1 MAENVTQLLEDGEI
15 EVRISVGRS
24 KTPARK
30 TPGKFKQPPKDPV
43 KVFCRLRPLQND
55 GDISCLV
62 ATDTTIT
69 LVPPESCLQYRANN
83 YKEYQYVF
91 KQVFSESSQQKEV
104 FDMVALPLVD
114 DLIQGKNGLLFT
126 YGVTG
131 SGKTY
136 TMTGEPNDGGILPRC
151 LDVLFNS
158 ISDYQAKKFVFKP
171 DKMNGF
177 EVLSEVEA
185 MLERQRELH
194 GDLATGK
201 NTKTPRRKNSDEEIG
216 FRIPDTTKI
225 TQLNDDNTFGVF
237 VTYVEIYNNGIYD
250 LLEDISDDILRNKSL
265 QVKLVRE
272 DASRNM
278 YVHGVTEVE
287 VKSTNEAFQAFYKG
301 QKRKRMAHTALNA
314 ESSRS
319 HSVFTVR
326 LVQAPLDC
334 RGEAVVQDK
343 RAICISQLSLVDLA
357 GSERTNRTK
366 NTGQRLRE
374 ASNINNSLLTLRLCL
389 ETLRE
394 NQLQGTEKMVP
405 YRESKMTHLFKNY
418 FDGDGQVEMIVCV
431 NPSVDDF
438 DENVHVLKFAEMT
451 QEVQVSRPVPLR
463 VDLGLDLPK
472 GRRNAYKNLE
482 DLRKEI
488 ENEIVEPNMN
498 QPIYSLSGP
507 FPCLELLNPNDNTIM
522 DLTHFLELR
531 IQRRQTIQEEIKKLE
546 EEHIKRLMEADRDL
560 VLLKQENS
568 LVKQEL
574 ISTNLSLENEQRKNV
589 ILENRLVEKDNLV
602 ACLQRQMNE
611 QEKLLRS
618 QELELREKN
627 IKIKQKAVEKEYVKQ
642 RCNDKIAAEKEK
654 LSKEMETRVKEH
666 QEQLQSQLR
675 KDNEKLRV
683 VKRILSDENSA
694 YILPNATSSCPS
706 NARPELS
713 QLQPGAG
720 VEHNVVPSQFLTP
733 HVRKHGIMT
742 RHRRSRSAGNS
753 KDMWLDHRPGIP
765 ASLPTVMQPQM
776 KKRKSITKLTD
787 AKDVTGSKASKYCL
801 MTQEQDS
808 AGELETRLYKA
819 KAIVEHYSRSPSTR
833 KRLHTV
839 MEEMVLPVLELIQFV
854 DTRWSSEYNMLSRLH
869 AVRKAVGAELANSE
883 NNIEILTEVEWKQAA
898 GIVEVLGPL
907 ADATK
912 EISGDNK
919 ALKSRF
925 SFYDSDPIFC
935 PSMLCDPRFRGVLI
949 DDMVAVNTLAIE
961 VKKLSDKSSLEPN
974 VKDEHPSC
982 SSSSS
987 GLWSSFD
994 SIPNTTQ
1001 PAIDNNSEVKDYLNE
1016 PRLANTLVVLSS
1028 TAEDREIEVRISWK
1042 KYLFK
1047 KMRPYYSDKSKNL
1060 LCPKPAEA
1068 NLVLEDTEGD
1078 NEDIDAREPLVLGK
1092 EVKRLPKHHHQPG
1105 VDSGERGVKGQ
1116 GPPKIA

>member
-1 MAENVTQLLEDGEI
+1 MAEN
-15 EVRISVGRS
+15 RS

-43 KVFCRLRPLQND
+43 KVFCRLKPLQND
-55 GDISCLV
+55 GDISCLM

-83 YKEYQYVF
+83 FKEYQYVF
-91 KQVFSESSQQKEV
+91 KQVFSESSKQKEV
-104 FDMVALPLVD
+104 FDVVALPLVG

-201 NTKTPRRKNSDEEIG
+201 NVKTPRSYTSVLAYVVLTDSSQLTSDGFEKLPDQIMKNSDEEIG

-225 TQLNDDNTFGVF
+225 TNLNDDNTFGVF

-451 QEVQVSRPVPLR
+451 QEVQVSRAAPLR

-482 DLRKEI
+482 DLRREI

-507 FPCLELLNPNDNTIM
+507 FPCLELMNPNDSTIM

-531 IQRRQTIQEEIKKLE
+531 IQRRQAMQEEIKKLE

-618 QELELREKN
+618 QELELQEKN

-666 QEQLQSQLR
+666 QEQLQVAG
-675 KDNEKLRV
+675 NTNPAEKVTIIGKELKKVEDFSYIGSKITANGKIQEEIGQRIWKSGQFYHV
-683 VKRILSDENSA
+683 VKDIIWRWNIGNLE
-694 YILPNATSSCPS
+694 
-706 NARPELS
+706 
-713 QLQPGAG
+713 
-720 VEHNVVPSQFLTP
+720 
-733 HVRKHGIMT
+733 
-742 RHRRSRSAGNS
+742 RS
-753 KDMWLDHRPGIP
+753 
-765 ASLPTVMQPQM
+765 
-776 KKRKSITKLTD
+776 
-787 AKDVTGSKASKYCL
+787 TG
-801 MTQEQDS
+801 
-808 AGELETRLYKA
+808 LE
-819 KAIVEHYSRSPSTR
+819 E
-833 KRLHTV
+833 
-839 MEEMVLPVLELIQFV
+839 
-854 DTRWSSEYNMLSRLH
+854 
-869 AVRKAVGAELANSE
+869 
-883 NNIEILTEVEWKQAA
+883 
-898 GIVEVLGPL
+898 
-907 ADATK
+907 
-912 EISGDNK
+912 
-919 ALKSRF
+919 
-925 SFYDSDPIFC
+925 
-935 PSMLCDPRFRGVLI
+935 
-949 DDMVAVNTLAIE
+949 
-961 VKKLSDKSSLEPN
+961 
-974 VKDEHPSC
+974 
-982 SSSSS
+982 
-987 GLWSSFD
+987 
-994 SIPNTTQ
+994 
-1001 PAIDNNSEVKDYLNE
+1001 
-1016 PRLANTLVVLSS
+1016 
-1028 TAEDREIEVRISWK
+1028 EVRDDPQS
-1042 KYLFK
+1042 L
-1047 KMRPYYSDKSKNL
+1047 R
-1060 LCPKPAEA
+1060 C
-1068 NLVLEDTEGD
+1068 
-1078 NEDIDAREPLVLGK
+1078 
-1092 EVKRLPKHHHQPG
+1092 
-1105 VDSGERGVKGQ
+1105 
-1116 GPPKIA
+1116 

>member
-1 MAENVTQLLEDGEI
+1 MKPTQTLQSTPREQHTAGSL
-15 EVRISVGRS
+15 RIRGDQDLDKTAGISFATIRTDLHWVIRS

-43 KVFCRLRPLQND
+43 KVFCRLKPLQND
-55 GDISCLV
+55 GDISCLM

-91 KQVFSESSQQKEV
+91 KQVFSESSKQKEV
-104 FDMVALPLVD
+104 FDVVALPLVG

-201 NTKTPRRKNSDEEIG
+201 NVKTPRRKNSDEEIG

-225 TQLNDDNTFGVF
+225 TNLNDDNTFGVF

-250 LLEDISDDILRNKSL
+250 LLEDMSDDILRNKSL

-451 QEVQVSRPVPLR
+451 QEVQVSRAAPLR

-482 DLRKEI
+482 DLRREI

-507 FPCLELLNPNDNTIM
+507 FPCLELMNPNDSTIM

-531 IQRRQTIQEEIKKLE
+531 IQRRQAMQEEIKKLE

-618 QELELREKN
+618 QELELQEKN

-654 LSKEMETRVKEH
+654 LSKEMETRVREH
-666 QEQLQSQLR
+666 QSQLR

-683 VKRILSDENSA
+683 VKRILSDENGA
-694 YILPNATSSCPS
+694 YILPHATSSCPS
-706 NARPELS
+706 SARPELS
-713 QLQPGAG
+713 QVQPGAG

-819 KAIVEHYSRSPSTR
+819 DVVPTSGGGAQVIFNDLETLKQRSPLSPGANKRSAEEGTVEH
-833 KRLHTV
+833 
-839 MEEMVLPVLELIQFV
+839 
-854 DTRWSSEYNMLSRLH
+854 SERH
-869 AVRKAVGAELANSE
+869 ARCH
-883 NNIEILTEVEWKQAA
+883 I
-898 GIVEVLGPL
+898 
-907 ADATK
+907 
-912 EISGDNK
+912 
-919 ALKSRF
+919 
-925 SFYDSDPIFC
+925 
-935 PSMLCDPRFRGVLI
+935 
-949 DDMVAVNTLAIE
+949 
-961 VKKLSDKSSLEPN
+961 SLEGHS
-974 VKDEHPSC
+974 KR
-982 SSSSS
+982 
-987 GLWSSFD
+987 
-994 SIPNTTQ
+994 
-1001 PAIDNNSEVKDYLNE
+1001 
-1016 PRLANTLVVLSS
+1016 PRV
-1028 TAEDREIEVRISWK
+1028 
-1042 KYLFK
+1042 
-1047 KMRPYYSDKSKNL
+1047 
-1060 LCPKPAEA
+1060 
-1068 NLVLEDTEGD
+1068 
-1078 NEDIDAREPLVLGK
+1078 
-1092 EVKRLPKHHHQPG
+1092 
-1105 VDSGERGVKGQ
+1105 
-1116 GPPKIA
+1116 

>member
-1 MAENVTQLLEDGEI
+1 MAGSLRIHGDQDLDKTAGVSFATIRTDLHWVT
-15 EVRISVGRS
+15 RS

-43 KVFCRLRPLQND
+43 KVFCRLKPLQND
-55 GDISCLV
+55 GDISCLM

-83 YKEYQYVF
+83 FKEYQYVF
-91 KQVFSESSQQKEV
+91 KQVFSESSKQKEV
-104 FDMVALPLVD
+104 FDVVALPLVG

-201 NTKTPRRKNSDEEIG
+201 NVKTPRRKNSDEEIG

-225 TQLNDDNTFGVF
+225 TNLNDDNTFGVF

-451 QEVQVSRPVPLR
+451 QEVQVSRAAPLR

-482 DLRKEI
+482 DLRREI
-488 ENEIVEPNMN
+488 ESEIVEPNTN

-507 FPCLELLNPNDNTIM
+507 FPCLELMNPNDSTIM

-531 IQRRQTIQEEIKKLE
+531 IQRRQAMQEEIKKLVLE
-546 EEHIKRLMEADRDL
+546 AMLSACGLVSSTTESDDIKDDL
-560 VLLKQENS
+560 VVHPAGGS
-568 LVKQEL
+568 
-574 ISTNLSLENEQRKNV
+574 IAGQRKGCETV
-589 ILENRLVEKDNLV
+589 IVP
-602 ACLQRQMNE
+602 AP
-611 QEKLLRS
+611 S
-618 QELELREKN
+618 SREF
-627 IKIKQKAVEKEYVKQ
+627 Y
-642 RCNDKIAAEKEK
+642 
-654 LSKEMETRVKEH
+654 
-666 QEQLQSQLR
+666 
-675 KDNEKLRV
+675 
-683 VKRILSDENSA
+683 SD
-694 YILPNATSSCPS
+694 
-706 NARPELS
+706 
-713 QLQPGAG
+713 
-720 VEHNVVPSQFLTP
+720 
-733 HVRKHGIMT
+733 
-742 RHRRSRSAGNS
+742 
-753 KDMWLDHRPGIP
+753 
-765 ASLPTVMQPQM
+765 
-776 KKRKSITKLTD
+776 
-787 AKDVTGSKASKYCL
+787 
-801 MTQEQDS
+801 
-808 AGELETRLYKA
+808 LY
-819 KAIVEHYSRSPSTR
+819 
-833 KRLHTV
+833 
-839 MEEMVLPVLELIQFV
+839 
-854 DTRWSSEYNMLSRLH
+854 
-869 AVRKAVGAELANSE
+869 
-883 NNIEILTEVEWKQAA
+883 
-898 GIVEVLGPL
+898 
-907 ADATK
+907 
-912 EISGDNK
+912 
-919 ALKSRF
+919 
-925 SFYDSDPIFC
+925 
-935 PSMLCDPRFRGVLI
+935 
-949 DDMVAVNTLAIE
+949 
-961 VKKLSDKSSLEPN
+961 SSLA
-974 VKDEHPSC
+974 S
-982 SSSSS
+982 
-987 GLWSSFD
+987 
-994 SIPNTTQ
+994 
-1001 PAIDNNSEVKDYLNE
+1001 Y
-1016 PRLANTLVVLSS
+1016 
-1028 TAEDREIEVRISWK
+1028 
-1042 KYLFK
+1042 
-1047 KMRPYYSDKSKNL
+1047 
-1060 LCPKPAEA
+1060 
-1068 NLVLEDTEGD
+1068 
-1078 NEDIDAREPLVLGK
+1078 
-1092 EVKRLPKHHHQPG
+1092 
-1105 VDSGERGVKGQ
+1105 
-1116 GPPKIA
+1116 